1 MNWKWKLLALAIAII
16 IVVSG
21 MTALLLNTVNNPEQ
35 RELPIRIACVGDSIT
50 NVSGYPDVLWMLLG
64 ANYNV
69 SKFGVGGATVTQN
82 SERPYIDQIEMQEA
96 KDFQPNIVIIMLGT
110 NDAYPG
116 LQRFNATFVEDYK
129 QLIAQFQALPT
140 NPKIWIVKPPP
151 IFNDGTGLSTEFL
164 DTNIIPRIEL
174 VAKET
179 NLPIINVY
187 SALAGHPDFFVDGV
201 HPKSEGAKVIAY
213 EIYKALISTQH
224 LTII

>member
-1 MNWKWKLLALAIAII
+1 MNWKWKLLAFMVTII

-21 MTALLLNTVNNPEQ
+21 VTVFLPNIVNNPEQ
-35 RELPIRIACVGDSIT
+35 QELPIRVACVGDSIT
-50 NVSGYPDVLWMLLG
+50 NVSGYPDDLWMLLG

-69 SKFGVGGATVTQN
+69 SKFGVGSATITLN

-96 KDFQPNIVIIMLGT
+96 KNFQPNIIIIMLGT

-116 LQRFNATFVEDYK
+116 LQKFNATFVQDYK
-129 QLIAQFQALPT
+129 QLIAQFQAIPT

-151 IFNDGTGLSTEFL
+151 IFNNGTGLSTEFL
-164 DTNIIPRIEL
+164 DTNIIPRIDL

-179 NLPIINVY
+179 NMPIIDVH
-187 SALAGHPDFFVDGV
+187 SALAGHPDFFADGV

-213 EIYKALISTQH
+213 EIYKALIST
-224 LTII
+224 

>member
-1 MNWKWKLLALAIAII
+1 MNWKWKLLAFTVAMI
-16 IVVSG
+16 IVVPG
-21 MTALLLNTVNNPEQ
+21 VTVFLLNTVNAPEQ
-35 RELPIRIACVGDSIT
+35 QELPIRIACVGDSIT
-50 NVSGYPDVLWMLLG
+50 NVSGYPDDLWMLLG

-69 SKFGVGGATVTQN
+69 SKFGAGGATVTLN
-82 SERPYIDQIEMQEA
+82 SERPYIDQIEMQKA
-96 KDFQPNIVIIMLGT
+96 KNFQPNIIIIMLGT

-151 IFNDGTGLSTEFL
+151 IFNNGTGLNTEFW

-179 NLPIINVY
+179 NLPIIDVY
-187 SALAGHPDFFVDGV
+187 SALVGHPDFFVDGV

-213 EIYKALISTQH
+213 EIYKALIST
-224 LTII
+224 